1 MSSGKRPIPG
11 KKKKAKKKAEFP
23 WVPVLAGVIGMVI
36 ALSLM
41 GGGYYVWSQRQHIA
55 GYDSSIAKI
64 SEALRKHDPEVT
76 PEGLKPSDI
85 EPLIEGKPEFKRET
99 KDGVDYMVY
108 TWRGGSSPVGIRLKV
123 EKNGALEEVVEMST
137 LGLD

>member
-1 MSSGKRPIPG
+1 MSAGKRPIPG
-11 KKKKAKKKAEFP
+11 KQKKAKKKAEFP

-108 TWRGGSSPVGIRLKV
+108 TWRGGSSPVGIRLKI
-123 EKNGALEEVVEMST
+123 EKNGAMEEVVEMST

>member
-108 TWRGGSSPVGIRLKV
+108 TWRGGSSPVGIRLKI
-123 EKNGALEEVVEMST
+123 EKNGAMEEVVEMST